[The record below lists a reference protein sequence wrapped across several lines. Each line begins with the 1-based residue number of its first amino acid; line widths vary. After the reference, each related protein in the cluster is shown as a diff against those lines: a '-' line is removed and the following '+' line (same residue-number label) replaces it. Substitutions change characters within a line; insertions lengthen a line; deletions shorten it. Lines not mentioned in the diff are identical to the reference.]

1 MLSRSLVLICIH
13 SGSLGAANSL
23 QSFSGSRAKTSCKRR
38 PQSETTYREGTRILK
53 EQTSDEP
60 GSRGSVQEQYVQ
72 LLHEFGGGL
81 ARLAASYEAV
91 PQSRED
97 LLQDIRVALWMALP
111 KFRNEASLRTFVY
124 RIAHNR
130 ALTHVWRRKYAG
142 VSDPIDELPLM
153 DARPGL
159 EKIAMAAATREQL
172 LWAIR
177 RLPLPLK
184 QVITLALEDMSNVE
198 IGAVLALTDNNVAVR
213 LRRARAVL
221 RERLRRNG

>member
-1 MLSRSLVLICIH
+1 
-13 SGSLGAANSL
+13 
-23 QSFSGSRAKTSCKRR
+23 
-38 PQSETTYREGTRILK
+38 
-53 EQTSDEP
+53 
-60 GSRGSVQEQYVQ
+60 
-72 LLHEFGGGL
+72 
-81 ARLAASYEAV
+81 
-91 PQSRED
+91 
-97 LLQDIRVALWMALP
+97 
-111 KFRNEASLRTFVY
+111 
-124 RIAHNR
+124 
-130 ALTHVWRRKYAG
+130 
-142 VSDPIDELPLM
+142 M